1 MNPIFAKLG
10 LNHQMG
16 IVKKQGIQS
25 GIIIYIGFLLGAF
38 NVMYFFPRFFTP
50 EEFGLTRVLL
60 AAATT
65 FAQFAMLGTVTVMLK
80 FFPFYRDYNRKERND
95 FLTLFTLIPIFGYVL
110 MGIGVYLF
118 KDKLLIKYVAKSP
131 LFVDY
136 AYLVYIIAL
145 FLVLYNVLET
155 YSINLFK
162 TVLPNF
168 FRELGIRLFTTILIL
183 AFILRWLDFNSF
195 AIVYSLYYLI
205 AFVVLIIYLHKINEI
220 KYHFTLST
228 VTKRLKK
235 RMVNYGG
242 FVFGGGVLYVIAENV
257 DTMMI
262 AGISGLEST
271 AVFAVASYVT
281 QVIQVPQKS
290 IKNITYPILAKAW
303 KDRNM
308 KAIEELYRK
317 TAINQFVA
325 ACFLFAIIWV
335 NIDEVFSFLPPTY
348 AQGKYVVL
356 VMAIAK
362 IIDMGTGIN
371 AEILETSDYWKVNF
385 LLYVSLIA
393 LTIPLNYFLIYRFG
407 IIGSAYSNLIAFT
420 AYNLMRGLFIWKKYQ
435 LHPFTWGTLWM
446 CLITVGLIF
455 IGNVIPQ
462 TANSFIQI
470 GIQSFTLTIIF
481 ILAIYFFNISEDIT
495 SLLKKKMKL
504 K

>member
-1 MNPIFAKLG
+1 
-10 LNHQMG
+10 MG

-25 GIIIYIGFLLGAF
+25 GIIIYLGFLLGAL
-38 NVMYFFPRFFTP
+38 NVLYFFPRFFTP

-60 AAATT
+60 SAATT

-80 FFPFYRDYNRKERND
+80 FFPFYRDYNSKEKND
-95 FLTLFTLIPIFGYVL
+95 FLTLFTIIPLIGYVI
-110 MGIGVYLF
+110 MGVVVWVF

-136 AYLVYIIAL
+136 AYLVYVTAL

-168 FRELGIRLFTTILIL
+168 FRELGIRLFTTVLIF
-183 AFILRWLDFNSF
+183 AFLLKWLNFNSF
-195 AIVYSLYYLI
+195 TIIYSLYYLI
-205 AFVVLIIYLHKINEI
+205 AFVVLLFYLQRLNEI
-220 KYHFTLST
+220 RYHFSFST
-228 VTKRLKK
+228 VTRRLKK
-235 RMVNYGG
+235 RMANYGG

-281 QVIQVPQKS
+281 QVVQVPQKS

-393 LTIPLNYFLIYRFG
+393 LSIPLNYVLIYRFG

-420 AYNLMRGLFIWKKYQ
+420 AYNVMRGLFIWRKFR

-446 CLITVGLIF
+446 CLITVALILILMILPDF
-455 IGNVIPQ
+455 SNNFLQ
-462 TANSFIQI
+462 TAFQTLFVCLVFIVMI
-470 GIQSFTLTIIF
+470 MKFKISTDMHTFGVNFTKK
-481 ILAIYFFNISEDIT
+481 
-495 SLLKKKMKL
+495 LLKKNE
-504 K
+504 

>member
-1 MNPIFAKLG
+1 
-10 LNHQMG
+10 MG

-25 GIIIYIGFLLGAF
+25 GIIIYLGFLLGAV
-38 NVMYFFPRFFTP
+38 NVLYFFPRFFTP

-80 FFPFYRDYNRKERND
+80 FFPFYRDYTQKERSD
-95 FLTLFTLIPIFGYVL
+95 FLSLFTFIPLIGYVL
-110 MGIGVYLF
+110 MGIVIWVF
-118 KDKLLIKYVAKSP
+118 KDKLLIKYVARSP

-136 AYLVYIIAL
+136 AWLVYVTAL

-168 FRELGIRLFTTILIL
+168 FRELGIRLFTTLLIF
-183 AFILRWLDFNSF
+183 AFVLHWLNFDAFV
-195 AIVYSLYYLI
+195 IIYSLYYLI
-205 AFVVLIIYLHKINEI
+205 AFVVLLIYLQRLNEI
-220 KYHFTLST
+220 HYHFTFST
-228 VTKRLKK
+228 VTKRLRK
-235 RMVNYGG
+235 RMANYGG
-242 FVFGGGVLYVIAENV
+242 FVFGGGVLYVIAENL

-308 KAIEELYRK
+308 KSIEELYRK

-335 NIDEVFSFLPPTY
+335 NIDELFTFLPETY

-356 VMAIAK
+356 VMALGK

-371 AEILETSDYWKVNF
+371 AEILETSDYWRVNF

-393 LTIPLNYFLIYRFG
+393 LTIPLNYVLIYKYG
-407 IIGSAYSNLIAFT
+407 IMGSAYTNFIAFT
-420 AYNLMRGLFIWKKYQ
+420 AYNLMRGVFIWYKYKLQ
-435 LHPFTWGTLWM
+435 PFSWGTLWM
-446 CLITVGLIF
+446 SLATVGVVLAMQILPDLE
-455 IGNVIPQ
+455 NVI
-462 TANSFIQI
+462 IQVFL
-470 GIQSFTLTIIF
+470 QSIIISGVF
-481 ILAIYFFNISEDIT
+481 LILILRFKISEDMYTFGLNII
-495 SLLKKKMKL
+495 KKVTGKNE
-504 K
+504 